1 MTTKTIRE
9 SGIDE
14 EETVMAL
21 DTEKLLEQASQAVRE
36 AGELFARRDMAGHI
50 RQKGATDFVTQ
61 VDLEVQT
68 MLQKRL
74 AEIAPEVQFMGEEK
88 DNSQVDLSGAVW
100 ILDPV
105 DGTTNLIHG
114 YCHSAV
120 SLALAEGGEVTMA
133 LIYDPYAGEL
143 FTARKGH
150 GAFCN
155 GQPIHVSGAQHLS
168 DSLVD
173 VGTNPGERHLAD
185 RTFAWMRAIYDASHD
200 VRRIGAASICLCYVA
215 AGRIDGYV
223 EGGLKPWDFGAGML
237 LVREAGG
244 MITTAEGAPLTLDG
258 PSSVMAANGHIGPE
272 LLALINQ

>member
-21 DTEKLLEQASQAVRE
+21 DTEKLLEQASQAVWE

-133 LIYDPYAGEL
+133 LIHDPYAGEL

-168 DSLVD
+168 DLSLIHISEP
-173 VGTNPGERHLAD
+173 TRH
-185 RTFAWMRAIYDASHD
+185 
-200 VRRIGAASICLCYVA
+200 
-215 AGRIDGYV
+215 
-223 EGGLKPWDFGAGML
+223 
-237 LVREAGG
+237 
-244 MITTAEGAPLTLDG
+244 
-258 PSSVMAANGHIGPE
+258 
-272 LLALINQ
+272 

>member
-1 MTTKTIRE
+1 MLPNRE
-9 SGIDE
+9 E
-14 EETVMAL
+14 
-21 DTEKLLEQASQAVRE
+21 LLERVSEAVRR
-36 AGELFARRDMAGHI
+36 AGALFGDRELAEQIRR
-50 RQKGATDFVTQ
+50 KGVTDFVTQ
-61 VDLEVQT
+61 VDLTVQEQ
-68 MLQKRL
+68 LRGAL
-74 AEIAPEVQFMGEEK
+74 RAIAPEVQFMGEEQ
-88 DNSQVDLSGAVW
+88 DNSGLDFGGAVW

-105 DGTTNLIHG
+105 DGTMNLIHG
-114 YCHSAV
+114 FRHSAV

-155 GQPIHVSGAQHLS
+155 GQPIQVSGAQHLS

-237 LVREAGG
+237 LVQEAGG
-244 MITTAEGAPLTLDG
+244 VVTTAEGAPLTLNG

-272 LLALINQ
+272 LLELINR

>member
-1 MTTKTIRE
+1 
-9 SGIDE
+9 
-14 EETVMAL
+14 MAL
-21 DTEKLLEQASQAVRE
+21 DTENLLEQVSQAVRE
-36 AGELFARRDMAGHI
+36 AGELFARRDMAEHI

-61 VDLEVQT
+61 VDLEVQAT
-68 MLQKRL
+68 LQKRL

-114 YCHSAV
+114 FCHSAV
-120 SLALAEGGEVTMA
+120 SLALSEGGEVTMA
-133 LIYDPYAGEL
+133 LIYNPYDKEL

-155 GQPIHVSGAQHLS
+155 GQPIHVSEARYLK

-173 VGTNPGERHLAD
+173 VGTNPSERQLAD
-185 RTFAWMRAIYDASHD
+185 RTFAWMRTIYDVCHD

-215 AGRIDGYV
+215 AGRLDGYV

-237 LVREAGG
+237 LVQEAGG
-244 MITTAEGAPLTLDG
+244 VIITAEGTPLTLDG
-258 PSSVMAANGHIGPE
+258 PSSVVAANGHIGPE
-272 LLALINQ
+272 LLAVLQK

>member
-21 DTEKLLEQASQAVRE
+21 DTEKLLEQASQTVRE

-61 VDLEVQT
+61 VDL
-68 MLQKRL
+68 
-74 AEIAPEVQFMGEEK
+74 EVQFMGEEK

-143 FTARKGH
+143 FTARKEH

-155 GQPIHVSGAQHLS
+155 GQPIQVSGAQHLS

-237 LVREAGG
+237 LVQEAGG
-244 MITTAEGAPLTLDG
+244 MITTAEGEPLTLDG

-272 LLALINQ
+272 LLELINQ

>member
-1 MTTKTIRE
+1 
-9 SGIDE
+9 
-14 EETVMAL
+14 MAL

-120 SLALAEGGEVTMA
+120 SGPGRGGRSDHGPHPRPLRRGTVHRPKGTRS
-133 LIYDPYAGEL
+133 LL
-143 FTARKGH
+143 QRTAHPRQRG
-150 GAFCN
+150 
-155 GQPIHVSGAQHLS
+155 S
-168 DSLVD
+168 
-173 VGTNPGERHLAD
+173 
-185 RTFAWMRAIYDASHD
+185 
-200 VRRIGAASICLCYVA
+200 
-215 AGRIDGYV
+215 
-223 EGGLKPWDFGAGML
+223 
-237 LVREAGG
+237 
-244 MITTAEGAPLTLDG
+244 AP
-258 PSSVMAANGHIGPE
+258 
-272 LLALINQ
+272 Q

>member
-1 MTTKTIRE
+1 M
-9 SGIDE
+9 
-14 EETVMAL
+14 
-21 DTEKLLEQASQAVRE
+21 
-36 AGELFARRDMAGHI
+36 
-50 RQKGATDFVTQ
+50 
-61 VDLEVQT
+61 
-68 MLQKRL
+68 
-74 AEIAPEVQFMGEEK
+74 
-88 DNSQVDLSGAVW
+88 W

-133 LIYDPYAGEL
+133 LIHDPYAGEL

-244 MITTAEGAPLTLDG
+244 MITTAEGTPLTLDG

-272 LLALINQ
+272 LLELINQ

>member
-1 MTTKTIRE
+1 
-9 SGIDE
+9 
-14 EETVMAL
+14 MAL
-21 DTEKLLEQASQAVRE
+21 DTENLLEQVSQAVRE
-36 AGELFARRDMAGHI
+36 AGELFARRDMVGHI

-74 AEIAPEVQFMGEEK
+74 AEIAPEIQFMGEEK
-88 DNSQVDLSGAVW
+88 DNSRVDLSGAVW
-100 ILDPV
+100 VLDPV

-114 YCHSAV
+114 FCHSAV

-133 LIYDPYAGEL
+133 LVYDPYAGEL

-155 GQPIHVSGAQHLS
+155 GQPIRVSGAQHLS

-215 AGRIDGYV
+215 AGRLDGYV

-237 LVREAGG
+237 LVQEAGG
-244 MITTAEGAPLTLDG
+244 TVTDALGQPLSLASPNT
-258 PSSVMAANGHIGPE
+258 VVATNGRIASE
-272 LLALINQ
+272 LLAVLS

>member
-1 MTTKTIRE
+1 
-9 SGIDE
+9 
-14 EETVMAL
+14 MAL
-21 DTEKLLEQASQAVRE
+21 DTENLLEQVSQAVRE
-36 AGELFARRDMAGHI
+36 AGELFARRDMVGHI

-74 AEIAPEVQFMGEEK
+74 AEIAPEIQFMGEEK
-88 DNSQVDLSGAVW
+88 DNSRVDLSGAVW
-100 ILDPV
+100 VLDPV

-114 YCHSAV
+114 FCHSAV

-133 LIYDPYAGEL
+133 LVYDPYAGEL

-155 GQPIHVSGAQHLS
+155 GQPIRVSGAQHLS

-200 VRRIGAASICLCYVA
+200 VRRIGAASVCLCYVA
-215 AGRIDGYV
+215 AGRLDGYV

-237 LVREAGG
+237 LVQEAGG
-244 MITTAEGAPLTLDG
+244 TVTDALGQHLSLLCPNTVVAT
-258 PSSVMAANGHIGPE
+258 NGRIASE
-272 LLALINQ
+272 LLAVLS

>member
-1 MTTKTIRE
+1 M
-9 SGIDE
+9 
-14 EETVMAL
+14 
-21 DTEKLLEQASQAVRE
+21 
-36 AGELFARRDMAGHI
+36 
-50 RQKGATDFVTQ
+50 
-61 VDLEVQT
+61 
-68 MLQKRL
+68 
-74 AEIAPEVQFMGEEK
+74 
-88 DNSQVDLSGAVW
+88 
-100 ILDPV
+100 

-143 FTARKGH
+143 FTARKGY

-155 GQPIHVSGAQHLS
+155 GQPIQVSGAQRLS

>member
-1 MTTKTIRE
+1 MNSWT
-9 SGIDE
+9 G
-14 EETVMAL
+14 VAA
-21 DTEKLLEQASQAVRE
+21 EQVIQAVRE
-36 AGELFARRDMAGHI
+36 AGACLTDPAAVHSI
-50 RQKGATDFVTQ
+50 RAKGETDYVTN
-61 VDLEVQT
+61 VDLAVQE
-68 MLQKRL
+68 LLRERL
-74 AEIAPEVQFMGEEK
+74 AVLTPDIQFMGEEQ
-88 DNSQVDLSGAVW
+88 DNSRLDWHRPCW

-155 GQPIHVSGAQHLS
+155 GQPIQVSGAQRLS

-244 MITTAEGAPLTLDG
+244 MITTAEGTPLTLDG

-272 LLALINQ
+272 LLELINQ

>member
-1 MTTKTIRE
+1 MNSWT
-9 SGIDE
+9 G
-14 EETVMAL
+14 VAA
-21 DTEKLLEQASQAVRE
+21 EQVIQAVRE
-36 AGELFARRDMAGHI
+36 AGACLTDPAAVHSI
-50 RQKGATDFVTQ
+50 RAKGETDYVTN
-61 VDLEVQT
+61 VDLAVQE
-68 MLQKRL
+68 LLRERL
-74 AEIAPEVQFMGEEK
+74 AVLTPDIQFMGEEQ
-88 DNSQVDLSGAVW
+88 DNSRLDWHRPCW

-133 LIYDPYAGEL
+133 LIHDPYAGEL

-244 MITTAEGAPLTLDG
+244 MITTAEGTPLTLDG

-272 LLALINQ
+272 LLELINQ

>member
-1 MTTKTIRE
+1 MRILTD
-9 SGIDE
+9 SLAG
-14 EETVMAL
+14 
-21 DTEKLLEQASQAVRE
+21 QAVE
-36 AGELFARRDMAGHI
+36 AVRQAGALLTDPAAVQTI
-50 RQKGATDFVTQ
+50 LSKSPTDFVT
-61 VDLEVQT
+61 
-68 MLQKRL
+68 
-74 AEIAPEVQFMGEEK
+74 
-88 DNSQVDLSGAVW
+88 NVDLSVQNLLRDRLFELAPAVQFFGEEGDQTAVDPDRPFW

-185 RTFAWMRAIYDASHD
+185 RTFTWMRAIYDASHD

-237 LVREAGG
+237 LVQEAGG
-244 MITTAEGAPLTLDG
+244 MITTAEGKPLTLDG

-272 LLALINQ
+272 LLALIHQ